1 MEANNLDSVIKNL
14 QAGAS
19 GILEFATKV
28 QSSLSEEQKKEVSA
42 AMGQLGNVSDKLAQA
57 IKDLDNATKNI

>member
-1 MEANNLDSVIKNL
+1 MDNNNLTSVIKNL
-14 QAGAS
+14 QDGAS
-19 GILEFATKV
+19 GIMEFATKI

-42 AMGQLGNVSDKLAQA
+42 AMGQLGNVSEEITKL

>member
-19 GILEFATKV
+19 GIMEFATKV
-28 QSSLSEEQKKEVSA
+28 QDSLSEEQKKEVSA

-57 IKDLDNATKNI
+57 IKDLDNATKSV